1 MKLLLAE
8 DNPGISRATK
18 VILTRSGFE
27 VDTAADGPQTLERL
41 HSDDYDGLVLDWM
54 LPGMSGLDVL
64 RQIRAEG
71 NALPTIMMTAKGE
84 VADKV
89 EGLDAGANDYIT
101 KPYDASELVARV
113 RAMIRS
119 QRHGA
124 SPAVHIDG
132 VTFNRET
139 LEMSSSTGSLRIGLK
154 ELEMAEMLVHAGG
167 NAIPVARLSERI
179 WDGKADASTVALY
192 VSYLNKK
199 LQSLH
204 STALVRGDAECGYWL
219 ESGAEGAEGAAEG
232 DGR

>member
-27 VDTAADGPQTLERL
+27 VDTAADGPQTLEAL

-64 RQIRAEG
+64 KQIRAEG
-71 NALPTIMMTAKGE
+71 NALPTIMMTARTD
-84 VADKV
+84 VRDKV
-89 EGLDAGANDYIT
+89 EGLDSGANDYIT
-101 KPYDASELVARV
+101 KPYDANELVARV

-124 SPAVHIDG
+124 NPCFSIDG
-132 VTFNRET
+132 VKFNRET
-139 LEMSSSTGSLRIGLK
+139 LEMSSEFGSLRLGLK

-167 NAIPVARLSERI
+167 NAIPVTRFSERI
-179 WDGKADASTVALY
+179 WDGNADASTVALY

-199 LQSLH
+199 LHSLH
-204 STALVRGDAECGYWL
+204 STALVSGDAEHGYWL
-219 ESGAEGAEGAAEG
+219 ETEDE
-232 DGR
+232 R

>member
-27 VDTAADGPQTLERL
+27 VDTTADGPQTLAAL

-64 RQIRAEG
+64 KQIRAEG
-71 NALPTIMMTAKGE
+71 NPVPTIMMTARTE
-84 VADKV
+84 VRDKV

-124 SPAVHIDG
+124 NPCFSIDG

-139 LEMSSSTGSLRIGLK
+139 LEMSSATGSLRLGRT

-167 NAIPVARLSERI
+167 NAIPVKRFVERI
-179 WDGKADASTVALY
+179 WDGRGDESAVALY

-204 STALVRGDAECGYWL
+204 STALIRGDAEHGYWL
-219 ESGAEGAEGAAEG
+219 EAEGE
-232 DGR
+232 R